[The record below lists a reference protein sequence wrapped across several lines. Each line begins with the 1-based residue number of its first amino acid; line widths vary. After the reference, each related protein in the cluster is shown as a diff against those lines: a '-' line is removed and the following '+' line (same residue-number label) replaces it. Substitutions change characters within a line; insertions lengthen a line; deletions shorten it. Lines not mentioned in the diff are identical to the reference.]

1 MGKRRAN
8 TTLSA
13 DGAGRRQRA
22 AGKSRQKTVTLAPLQ
37 LRRSPRLQARLASN
51 LAVATPTRTPTPKP
65 KAKPKPKPPPCSH
78 RKPRPFR
85 VCAAPRKYASSSAS
99 SDPPSPRPTLANYD
113 YNRDYYPSQ
122 SIRSDDSS
130 TVGEESTPP
139 KIFQPA
145 RRPDHEDLIL
155 ISPRGRVC
163 VVTLEHNGN
172 GTVEDCHLLDR
183 ACGADPVIVGGME
196 ILMGIERGT
205 LDVDCPRNR
214 VFLESKMHTAMD
226 RGKWVLMPTEEDL
239 ERMLL
244 ALQGEQLSP
253 IEGQQEPPRRNSNG
267 FTRHT
272 DVFPNIIR
280 KFYIVPLSTWAEG
293 LKIYR
298 EREVNSREPPI
309 MYGPPPFELIPPE
322 DLPCDPYFVVWKAYK
337 ALIAPGVH
345 APAHHWPQEDLIRKI
360 GKIMWARGLAP
371 KA

>member
-1 MGKRRAN
+1 MGKRKPNA
-8 TTLSA
+8 TLSV

-22 AGKSRQKTVTLAPLQ
+22 AGKSRQKTVTPAPLQ
-37 LRRSPRLQARLASN
+37 LRRSARIQARLASN
-51 LAVATPTRTPTPKP
+51 AVVTAPIPTPTPRR
-65 KAKPKPKPPPCSH
+65 SR

-85 VCAAPRKYASSSAS
+85 VCAGPRKYASSSAS

-113 YNRDYYPSQ
+113 NNRDYSPSP

-139 KIFQPA
+139 KKIFQPA
-145 RRPDHEDLIL
+145 RRPDHMDLVL

-183 ACGADPVIVGGME
+183 ACGADPDIVGGME
-196 ILMGIERGT
+196 TFMAIKRGT

-226 RGKWVLMPTEEDL
+226 KGKWVLMPTVEDL
-239 ERMLL
+239 FRMLL
-244 ALQGEQLSP
+244 AVRGEQLPP

-280 KFYIVPLSTWAEG
+280 KFYIVPLSTWAKG

-298 EREVNSREPPI
+298 EREVNSSEPPI
-309 MYGPPPFELIPPE
+309 MYGPPPFEEIPPE
-322 DLPCDPYFVVWKAYK
+322 DLHCDPYFVVWKAFK
-337 ALIAPGVH
+337 ALNAPNVC
-345 APAHHWPQEDLIRKI
+345 APAHHRRQEGLIRKI